1 MARNT
6 FGWDLEA
13 ALAPEENF
21 GVAAEAGTYTQV
33 PFYTHALTR
42 NQGLEDDPVIGE
54 RLVRAP
60 HRKTTGL
67 VDHGGQWTC
76 PFDLGNIGL
85 YLRGLLG
92 VPVTTGEDDYTHVF
106 KPGGGELISHTLQ
119 ERVSATR
126 FMQHRGLM
134 VESLSGSLAREG
146 GYRRLDVAFRGA
158 NESVLGASAAGI
170 VGAALTVDRIMAFQG
185 VIKKAGVE
193 LASVVSA
200 NWSFANNLEPYSRPG
215 SAGAAGYDPGIPAFT
230 ASLTARQ
237 TAEGHALYDAANA
250 GDRFAVTL
258 EWSLGATKSL
268 TFQIGNAVLAPSSKP
283 VNGPAGQQYQFELS
297 AEPDDVETDK
307 AFFVATLK
315 NQVAS
320 YALPEWD

>member
-13 ALAPEENF
+13 ALAPEESF

-60 HRKTTGL
+60 HKKTTGL

-119 ERVSATR
+119 E
-126 FMQHRGLM
+126 
-134 VESLSGSLAREG
+134 G

-158 NESVLGASAAGI
+158 NESVLGASAAGSI
-170 VGAALTVDRIMAFQG
+170 GAALTVDRIMAFQG

-215 SAGAAGYDPGIPAFT
+215 SAGAAGYDPGVPAFT

-320 YALPEWD
+320 YALPEWN